1 MGQLNEYFRNAAP
14 TAVKDEAGSLEQRY
28 RSYGMSP
35 EVAQSAARMT
45 AMTNPSNYEP
55 GKELGGFQSALQAI
69 NTASGRA
76 SGYSGDAY
84 ANSGLSTPNVSGL
97 PSQVQGP

>member
-1 MGQLNEYFRNAAP
+1 
-14 TAVKDEAGSLEQRY
+14 
-28 RSYGMSP
+28 MSP

-97 PSQVQGP
+97 PSQVQGAVGADRTLGLTSVETQLPQQG